1 MVVTTSHR
9 AKQKHLRLRVK
20 EDHYP
25 RGFIEMEQAVPLKYE
40 HAYPIQLPG

>member
-9 AKQKHLRLRVK
+9 AKQRHLRLRVE
-20 EDHYP
+20 EDHCP
-25 RGFIEMEQAVPLKYE
+25 WGFIEMEQAVALKYE